1 MDLLSTLFDLL
12 LHIDKTMLQFID
24 THGAWIYVLL
34 VLIIFSETGLVFANF
49 LPGDSLLFVAG
60 AICAM
65 GKMDLYLLM
74 GLLTAAAITGDAVNY
89 AIGRWFGAA
98 LISRTKLVSPERLAY
113 TQGFFD
119 RYGGQTIIIARFLPI
134 ARTMAPFVAGFA
146 KMDPK
151 RFLSY
156 NVSGGILWVVSLTL
170 AGYWFGNLPFV
181 RDNLTAVILGI
192 IFVSLLPGIIAI
204 VRAKLSSRSAAK

>member
-1 MDLLSTLFDLL
+1 MDFLSMAIDMMM
-12 LHIDKTMLQFID
+12 HIDRTMLQFIEQ
-24 THGAWIYVLL
+24 HGAWIYVLL
-34 VLIIFSETGLVFANF
+34 VTIIFAETGLVFASL

-65 GKMDLYLLM
+65 GKMDLPLLM
-74 GLLTAAAITGDAVNY
+74 LLLTTAAIVGDAVNY
-89 AIGRWFGAA
+89 SVGRWFGKA
-98 LISRTKLVSPERLAY
+98 LITRTRLVNPARLAY

-119 RYGGQTIIIARFLPI
+119 RYGGQTIVIARFLPI

-146 KMDPK
+146 KMEPK
-151 RFLSY
+151 KFFLY
-156 NVSGGILWVVSLTL
+156 NVSGGILWVVSLTA

-192 IFVSLLPGIIAI
+192 IIVSLLPGVIA
-204 VRAKLSSRSAAK
+204 VLRAKFSKPKTS

>member
-1 MDLLSTLFDLL
+1 VLEFFSMAIDMMM
-12 LHIDKTMLQFID
+12 HIDRTMLQFIEQ
-24 THGAWIYVLL
+24 HGAWIYVLL
-34 VLIIFSETGLVFANF
+34 VTIIFAETGLVFASL

-65 GKMDLYLLM
+65 GKMDLPLLM
-74 GLLTAAAITGDAVNY
+74 LLLTTAAIVGDAVNY
-89 AIGRWFGAA
+89 SVGRWFGKA
-98 LISRTKLVSPERLAY
+98 LIARTRLVNPARLAY

-119 RYGGQTIIIARFLPI
+119 RYGGQTIVIARFLPI

-146 KMDPK
+146 KMAPK
-151 RFLSY
+151 KFFLF
-156 NVSGGILWVVSLTL
+156 NVSGGILWVVSLTA

-192 IFVSLLPGIIAI
+192 IIVSLLPGVIA
-204 VRAKLSSRSAAK
+204 VLRAKFFKPKTP

>member
-1 MDLLSTLFDLL
+1 MDLITSLFDLL
-12 LHIDKTMLQFID
+12 LHIDKTMLQFIEA
-24 THGAWIYVLL
+24 HGAWIYLLL
-34 VLIIFSETGLVFANF
+34 VLIIFAETGLVFASI

-65 GKMDLYLLM
+65 GKMDILLIM
-74 GLLTAAAITGDAVNY
+74 GLLTTAAITGDAVNY

-98 LISRTKLVSPERLAY
+98 LISRTRLVSPQRMAY

-146 KMDPK
+146 RMDPK
-151 RFLSY
+151 RFFSF

-170 AGYWFGNLPFV
+170 AGYLFGNLPFI
-181 RDNLTAVILGI
+181 RDHLTLVILGI
-192 IFVSLLPGIIAI
+192 IFLSLLPGIIAI
-204 VRAKLSSRSAAK
+204 VRARMTSSKS

>member
-1 MDLLSTLFDLL
+1 MELLSTLLNLL
-12 LHIDKTMLQFID
+12 LHIDKTMLQFIE

-65 GKMDLYLLM
+65 GEMDLYLLM
-74 GLLTAAAITGDAVNY
+74 GLLIAAAITGDAVNY
-89 AIGRWFGAA
+89 AIGRWFGQA
-98 LISRTKLVSPERLAY
+98 LIKRTRLVSPERLAY

-119 RYGGQTIIIARFLPI
+119 RHGAQTIIIARFLPI

-192 IFVSLLPGIIAI
+192 IFVSLLPGIIAFA
-204 VRAKLSSRSAAK
+204 RAKMSSRSATR

>member
-1 MDLLSTLFDLL
+1 MDLITSLFDLL
-12 LHIDKTMLQFID
+12 LHIDKTMLQFIE
-24 THGAWIYVLL
+24 THGAWIYLLL
-34 VLIIFSETGLVFANF
+34 VLIIFAETGLVFASI

-65 GKMDLYLLM
+65 GKMDILLVM
-74 GLLTAAAITGDAVNY
+74 GLLTTAAITGDAVNY

-98 LISRTKLVSPERLAY
+98 LISRTRLVSPERMAY

-146 KMDPK
+146 RMDPK
-151 RFLSY
+151 RFFSF

-170 AGYWFGNLPFV
+170 AGYLFGNLPFI
-181 RDNLTAVILGI
+181 RDHLTLVILGI
-192 IFVSLLPGIIAI
+192 IFLSLLPGIIAI
-204 VRAKLSSRSAAK
+204 IRARIASSKS

>member
-1 MDLLSTLFDLL
+1 MEIMTSLFDLL
-12 LHIDKTMLQFID
+12 LHIDKTMLQFIE
-24 THGAWIYVLL
+24 THGAWIYLLL
-34 VLIIFSETGLVFANF
+34 VLIIFAETGLVFASI

-65 GKMDLYLLM
+65 GKMDILLIM
-74 GLLTAAAITGDAVNY
+74 GLLTTAAITGDAVNY

-98 LISRTKLVSPERLAY
+98 LISRTRLVSPQRMAY

-146 KMDPK
+146 RMDPK
-151 RFLSY
+151 RFFSF
-156 NVSGGILWVVSLTL
+156 NVSGGVLWVVSLTL
-170 AGYWFGNLPFV
+170 AGYLFGNLPFI
-181 RDNLTAVILGI
+181 RDHLTLVILGI
-192 IFVSLLPGIIAI
+192 IFLSLLPGIIAI
-204 VRAKLSSRSAAK
+204 IRARLAQAKS

>member
-1 MDLLSTLFDLL
+1 MDFLSMAIDMMM
-12 LHIDKTMLQFID
+12 HIDRTMLQFIEQ
-24 THGAWIYVLL
+24 HGAWIYVLL
-34 VLIIFSETGLVFANF
+34 VAIIFAETGLVFASL

-65 GKMDLYLLM
+65 GQMDLPLLM
-74 GLLTAAAITGDAVNY
+74 LLLTTAAIVGDAVNY
-89 AIGRWFGAA
+89 SVGRWFGKA
-98 LISRTKLVSPERLAY
+98 LIARTRLVNPARLAY

-119 RYGGQTIIIARFLPI
+119 RYGGQTIVIARFLPI

-146 KMDPK
+146 KMEPK
-151 RFLSY
+151 KFFFF
-156 NVSGGILWVVSLTL
+156 NVSGGILWVVSLTA

-192 IFVSLLPGIIAI
+192 IIVSLLPGVIA
-204 VRAKLSSRSAAK
+204 VLRAKFSKSKIS

>member
-1 MDLLSTLFDLL
+1 MDFLSMAIDMMM
-12 LHIDKTMLQFID
+12 HIDRTMLQFIEQ
-24 THGAWIYVLL
+24 HGAWIYVLL
-34 VLIIFSETGLVFANF
+34 VAIIFAETGLVFASL

-65 GKMDLYLLM
+65 GKMDLPLLM
-74 GLLTAAAITGDAVNY
+74 LLLTTAAIVGDAVNY
-89 AIGRWFGAA
+89 SVGRWFGKA
-98 LISRTKLVSPERLAY
+98 LIARTRLVNPARLAY

-119 RYGGQTIIIARFLPI
+119 RYGGQTIVIARFLPI

-146 KMDPK
+146 KMEPK
-151 RFLSY
+151 KFFFF
-156 NVSGGILWVVSLTL
+156 NVSGGILWVASLTA

-192 IFVSLLPGIIAI
+192 IIVSLLPGVIA
-204 VRAKLSSRSAAK
+204 VLRAKFSKPKTL

>member
-1 MDLLSTLFDLL
+1 MDLITSLFDLL
-12 LHIDKTMLQFID
+12 LHIDKTMLQFIE
-24 THGAWIYVLL
+24 TYGAWIYLLL
-34 VLIIFSETGLVFANF
+34 VLIIFAETGLVFASL

-65 GKMDLYLLM
+65 GKMDIFLVM
-74 GLLTAAAITGDAVNY
+74 GSLTAAAIVGDAVNY

-98 LISRTKLVSPERLAY
+98 LISRTRLVSPQRLAY

-146 KMDPK
+146 RMNPK
-151 RFLSY
+151 KFFSY

-170 AGYWFGNLPFV
+170 AGYLFGNLPLI
-181 RDNLTAVILGI
+181 RDHLTLVILGI
-192 IFVSLLPGIIAI
+192 IFLSLLPGIVAI
-204 VRAKLSSRSAAK
+204 IRARMSSSKS

>member
-1 MDLLSTLFDLL
+1 MDFLSTAIDMMM
-12 LHIDKTMLQFID
+12 HIDRTMLQFIEQ
-24 THGAWIYVLL
+24 HGAWIYVLL
-34 VLIIFSETGLVFANF
+34 VTIIFAETGLVFASL

-65 GKMDLYLLM
+65 GKMDLTLLM
-74 GLLTAAAITGDAVNY
+74 LLLTTAAIVGDAVNY
-89 AIGRWFGAA
+89 SVGRWFGKA
-98 LISRTKLVSPERLAY
+98 LITRTRLVNPARLAY

-119 RYGGQTIIIARFLPI
+119 RYGGQTIVIARFLPI

-146 KMDPK
+146 KMEPK
-151 RFLSY
+151 KFFLF
-156 NVSGGILWVVSLTL
+156 NFSGGILWVVSLTA

-192 IFVSLLPGIIAI
+192 IVVSLLPGVIA
-204 VRAKLSSRSAAK
+204 VLRAKFSKPKTL

>member
-1 MDLLSTLFDLL
+1 MDLLVSLFDML
-12 LHIDKTMLQFID
+12 LHIDKTMLQFIE
-24 THGAWIYVLL
+24 THGIWIYVLL
-34 VLIIFSETGLVFANF
+34 TAIIFAETGLVFASL

-65 GKMDLYLLM
+65 GKMDLPLIM
-74 GLLTAAAITGDAVNY
+74 VLLTSAAIVGDAVNY

-98 LISRTKLVSPERLAY
+98 LIKRTSLVSPERMAY

-146 KMDPK
+146 RMDPK
-151 RFLSY
+151 RFFLY
-156 NVSGGILWVVSLTL
+156 NVSGGALWVVSLTL
-170 AGYWFGNLPFV
+170 AGYLFGNLPFI
-181 RDNLTAVILGI
+181 RDNLTLVIVGI
-192 IFVSLLPGIIAI
+192 IFLSLLPGFIAI
-204 VRAKLSSRSAAK
+204 IRARLARAK

>member
-1 MDLLSTLFDLL
+1 MDFLSMAIDMMM
-12 LHIDKTMLQFID
+12 HIDRTMLQFIEQ
-24 THGAWIYVLL
+24 HGAWIYVLL
-34 VLIIFSETGLVFANF
+34 VAIIFAETGLVFASL

-65 GKMDLYLLM
+65 GKMDLPLLM
-74 GLLTAAAITGDAVNY
+74 LLLTTAAIVGDAVNY
-89 AIGRWFGAA
+89 SVGRWFGKA
-98 LISRTKLVSPERLAY
+98 LIARTRLVNPARLAY

-119 RYGGQTIIIARFLPI
+119 RYGGQTIVIARFLPI

-146 KMDPK
+146 KMEPK
-151 RFLSY
+151 KFFFY
-156 NVSGGILWVVSLTL
+156 NVSGGILWVVSLTA

-192 IFVSLLPGIIAI
+192 IIVSLLPGVIA
-204 VRAKLSSRSAAK
+204 VLRAKFSKPKTP

>member
-1 MDLLSTLFDLL
+1 MDLITSLFDLL
-12 LHIDKTMLQFID
+12 LHIDKTMLQFIES
-24 THGAWIYVLL
+24 HGAWIYLLL
-34 VLIIFSETGLVFANF
+34 VLIIFAETGLVFASI

-65 GKMDLYLLM
+65 GKMDILLVM
-74 GLLTAAAITGDAVNY
+74 GLLTTAAITGDAVNY

-98 LISRTKLVSPERLAY
+98 LISRTRLVSPERMAY

-146 KMDPK
+146 RMDPK
-151 RFLSY
+151 RFFSF

-170 AGYWFGNLPFV
+170 AGYLFGNLPFI
-181 RDNLTAVILGI
+181 RDHLTLVILGI
-192 IFVSLLPGIIAI
+192 IFLSLLPGIIAI
-204 VRAKLSSRSAAK
+204 IRARIASSKS

>member
-1 MDLLSTLFDLL
+1 MDLMTSLFDLL
-12 LHIDKTMLQFID
+12 LHIDKTMLQFIEA
-24 THGAWIYVLL
+24 HGAWIYLLL
-34 VLIIFSETGLVFANF
+34 VLIIFAETGLVFASI

-65 GKMDLYLLM
+65 GKMDILLIM
-74 GLLTAAAITGDAVNY
+74 GLLTTAAITGDAVNY

-98 LISRTKLVSPERLAY
+98 LISRTRLVSPQRMAY

-146 KMDPK
+146 RMDPK
-151 RFLSY
+151 RFFSF

-170 AGYWFGNLPFV
+170 AGYLFGNLPFI
-181 RDNLTAVILGI
+181 RDHLTLVILGI
-192 IFVSLLPGIIAI
+192 IFLSLLPGIIAI
-204 VRAKLSSRSAAK
+204 VRARMTSSKS